1 MRDEMPVIPIA
12 ARQVIT
18 AAHSKIGNYSPS
30 SILPNSLWNIDELFV
45 KP

>member
-12 ARQVIT
+12 ARLVIT

-30 SILPNSLWNIDELFV
+30 SILPNSLWNIDDLFV